1 MATKKIQ
8 IIPPGYTDVCYP
20 QTIASAVIEETNKR
34 FMTDAE
40 RTKLSGVATGATNTQ
55 NHATNGSITVNGTQ
69 QVVYAH
75 PTADGDKHVPATGT
89 TNNGRVL
96 KAGATA
102 GSLSWGT
109 LTAGD
114 VGAVPTTRTVN
125 GKALSANISITAG
138 DVSAYSKAEIDGKI
152 VDNLTTGGAT
162 NLLSAEQGKVLN
174 SAIGQKADKTQI
186 SNPNL
191 LINGDF
197 QIWQR
202 GISFGIIPSNTYV
215 ADRWNNNAG
224 SSLTEKTI
232 SGIKHITASN
242 PSGLL
247 QIIEDVDGK
256 LSNKV
261 VTLSVMMK
269 ASTQIRFEVNGVS
282 SNPLSCSDYTLLK
295 FTTNTGTI
303 ISGKLPIR
311 IQNAEFGV
319 STFEIK
325 YAKLEL
331 GEIATPFS
339 PRPIAEELAMCQRY
353 CATGSLLGLPYTL
366 NANEIRFFIPLPRLR
381 KTPSLIAANM
391 AVFVDGASQSG
402 FTFDDIYWISNGVYL
417 RAYKPNHGL
426 TSKIYLYSSTAIF
439 DADLY

>member
-34 FMTDAE
+34 FMTDTE

-174 SAIGQKADKTQI
+174 SAIGQIKKKSTDFITLAVESGWTFSPLSSYFTKNFDNSIEIFFCVSKTIIDGGIWLTIAKMPVGFFRTDTIIYGSVECNGSPASVRLQT
-186 SNPNL
+186 
-191 LINGDF
+191 NGD
-197 QIWQR
+197 
-202 GISFGIIPSNTYV
+202 
-215 ADRWNNNAG
+215 
-224 SSLTEKTI
+224 
-232 SGIKHITASN
+232 
-242 PSGLL
+242 L
-247 QIIEDVDGK
+247 QCF
-256 LSNKV
+256 L
-261 VTLSVMMK
+261 
-269 ASTQIRFEVNGVS
+269 ASTGGTTSYNHLRG
-282 SNPLSCSDYTLLK
+282 YLK
-295 FTTNTGTI
+295 YYMTGGI
-303 ISGKLPIR
+303 
-311 IQNAEFGV
+311 
-319 STFEIK
+319 
-325 YAKLEL
+325 
-331 GEIATPFS
+331 
-339 PRPIAEELAMCQRY
+339 
-353 CATGSLLGLPYTL
+353 
-366 NANEIRFFIPLPRLR
+366 
-381 KTPSLIAANM
+381 
-391 AVFVDGASQSG
+391 
-402 FTFDDIYWISNGVYL
+402 
-417 RAYKPNHGL
+417 
-426 TSKIYLYSSTAIF
+426 
-439 DADLY
+439 